1 MMMIGNIG
9 VFVGLGLLIVLALR
23 GVNIIIASVLSA
35 MVVAVSNSDSVAQ
48 VLTGHYVPGMMDFAG
63 KYFMLF
69 LTGAVFGGVMGES
82 KAAASIAAAL
92 SKRFGDDR
100 ALLIILAACSILTY
114 GGVNTFIVVFT
125 LYPLGL
131 NLLRSANLPKRLFVC
146 AQAIGSGTFTMTA
159 LPGTPSIHNNI
170 AAEELGTS
178 LVAAPWLGI
187 LGAIIM
193 AVLGVA
199 YLEWQRKVALRRDEG
214 FVPGPHDVFPETEEE
229 AADMPPWLRSSV
241 PLLAVLAT
249 ILIPLS
255 LGRLMQLPDEASGDT
270 TSAFKS
276 LLMFARDEPSMWT
289 CIALVVGTVLALLLF
304 KPHVTSARD
313 TLSRGAAASAL
324 PLLNT
329 AAVIGFGAVVRTTA
343 VFDTFADLMLHSRF
357 PPLVSA
363 VISINVVSGIVA
375 SASGGLGIWMSSLAE
390 HYLEAGIPPE
400 VLHRVVTMGAGGLDT
415 LPHCGAVITTF
426 TIVGVTH
433 REAYRDLAA
442 VTVVVPIIA
451 VIVVLAAALSFG

>member
-1 MMMIGNIG
+1 MIGNIG

-23 GVNIIIASVLSA
+23 GVNILIASLVSA
-35 MVVAVSNSDSVAQ
+35 MVVAVTNSDSIAQ
-48 VLTGHYVPGMMDFAG
+48 ALTGDYVPGMMDFAG

-82 KAAASIAAAL
+82 KAAASVASAL
-92 SKRFGDDR
+92 SKKLGDDR
-100 ALLIILAACSILTY
+100 ALLIILGACAILTY

-146 AQAIGSGTFTMTA
+146 AQALGAGTFTMTA

-170 AAEELGTS
+170 SAEELGTS
-178 LVAAPWLGI
+178 LVAAPGLGI

-193 AVLGVA
+193 CVLGVA
-199 YLEWQRKVALRRDEG
+199 YLEWQRKVALRRNEG

-229 AADMPPWLRSSV
+229 EANMPPWLRSSV
-241 PLLAVLAT
+241 PLVAVLAT
-249 ILIPLS
+249 ILVPLWI
-255 LGRLMQLPDEASGDT
+255 GRLMQLPDAASGET
-270 TSAFKS
+270 TSAFRS

-289 CIALVVGTVLALLLF
+289 CTALVVGTIIALLLF
-304 KPHVTSARD
+304 RSHVPSARG
-313 TLSRGAAASAL
+313 TLGRGAAASAL

-343 VFDTFADLMLHSRF
+343 VFDTFAELMLHSRL

-363 VISINVVSGIVA
+363 VISINVISGIVA
-375 SASGGLGIWMSSLAE
+375 SASGGLSIWMSSLSQ
-390 HYLEAGIPPE
+390 HYLDAGVPPE
-400 VLHRVVTMGAGGLDT
+400 VLHRVVTMAAGGLDT

-433 REAYRDLAA
+433 REAYKDVAMVSVVIPIVA
-442 VTVVVPIIA
+442 VL
-451 VIVVLAAALSFG
+451 VVLVAALSFG

>member
-1 MMMIGNIG
+1 MIGNIG

-23 GVNIIIASVLSA
+23 GVNILIASLVSA
-35 MVVAVSNSDSVAQ
+35 MVVAVTNSDSIAQ
-48 VLTGHYVPGMMDFAG
+48 VLTGDYVPGMMDFAG

-82 KAAASIAAAL
+82 KAAASIADKL
-92 SKRFGDDR
+92 SKKLGDDR
-100 ALLIILAACSILTY
+100 ALLIIVAACAILTY
-114 GGVNTFIVVFT
+114 GGVNVFIVVFT

-146 AQAIGSGTFTMTA
+146 AKVIGAGTFTMTA
-159 LPGTPSIHNNI
+159 LPGSPSIHNNI

-187 LGAIIM
+187 LGAVIM
-193 AVLGVA
+193 CGLGVA
-199 YLEWQRKVALRRDEG
+199 YLEWQRKVAIRRNEG
-214 FVPGPHDVFPETEEE
+214 FVPGPNDVFPATEEE
-229 AADMPPWLRSSV
+229 QANMPPWLRSSV

-249 ILIPLS
+249 ILVPLWI
-255 LGRLMQLPDEASGDT
+255 GRLMQLPAAASGET

-276 LLMFARDEPSMWT
+276 LLMFARDEPSTWT
-289 CIALVVGTVLALLLF
+289 CIALVVGTVIALLLF
-304 KPHVTSARD
+304 RPHVTSARD
-313 TLSRGAAASAL
+313 TLGRGAASCAL

-343 VFDTFADLMLHSRF
+343 VFDTFANLMLHSRF

-363 VISINVVSGIVA
+363 VISINVISGIVA
-375 SASGGLGIWMSSLAE
+375 SASGGLSIWMSSLAQ
-390 HYLEAGIPPE
+390 HFLDAGVPPE
-400 VLHRVVTMGAGGLDT
+400 VLHRVVTMAAGGLDT

-433 REAYRDLAA
+433 REAYKDVAM
-442 VTVVVPIIA
+442 VSVVIPIVA
-451 VIVVLAAALSFG
+451 VIVVLAAALWFG